1 MPKERSFTSFD
12 AGISTC
18 TTPSG
23 LVPGGGV
30 GARAQKLHFI
40 SGGQGLDGIFLFY
53 FEVLYAKLEDYIV
66 IFIFFRILLVKCIT
80 NADV

>member
-1 MPKERSFTSFD
+1 VPKERSFTTFD
-12 AGISTC
+12 EGMSTC

-23 LVPGGGV
+23 LVPGDGM
-30 GARAQKLHFI
+30 GARAQKLQFI